1 MIRNVQILFGVGL
14 GASTKVSVIT
24 GRNCTVMGYSIIF
37 SSVSPPHPLLFPAP
51 VEATSGTG
59 PVRIFLKK
67 PSQQNL
73 DSLDAN
79 MKGASNEK
87 LRCWMSQSYESHQ
100 YCYGQER
107 HSISSVKYVHQIEI
121 FHVHTVCA
129 AHVCRWSGLAHFFTY
144 MHISFAIRCWLSCVV
159 DVINQTSR
167 PYYLSVKYQ
176 NYLRL
181 YPYRKCKKITSKY
194 SHC

>member
-37 SSVSPPHPLLFPAP
+37 SSASPPPSPPPHPTPFFFQPQWKQPLAQGLS
-51 VEATSGTG
+51 EY
-59 PVRIFLKK
+59 FLKK

-129 AHVCRWSGLAHFFTY
+129 AHVCR
-144 MHISFAIRCWLSCVV
+144 
-159 DVINQTSR
+159 
-167 PYYLSVKYQ
+167 
-176 NYLRL
+176 
-181 YPYRKCKKITSKY
+181 
-194 SHC
+194 